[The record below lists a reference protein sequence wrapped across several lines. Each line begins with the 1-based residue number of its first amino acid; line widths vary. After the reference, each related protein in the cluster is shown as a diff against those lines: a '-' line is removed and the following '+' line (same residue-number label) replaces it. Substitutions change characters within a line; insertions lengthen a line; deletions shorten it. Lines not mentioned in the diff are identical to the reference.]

1 MATFYYIM
9 EKVLLHDM
17 GYDKTQV
24 LPQLGPDNRAHA
36 VARGA
41 TKRLFPF
48 AIEEAPLTTTA
59 IQDEA
64 NEIRTSNDTDDPSDS
79 WMDEEDED
87 DDENDT
93 GANDPMDTDHPP
105 VIPQNRDVGIG
116 AGIGAGTG
124 QPRSVPR
131 ARRPRFA
138 RVHSR
143 HRPAPTRPPPVAT
156 SRSTTRSYLAIP
168 WVPEFHQRKY
178 AENNRSCTFNTISC
192 VQCNL
197 YFIEIYNL
205 MYKTSFTTL
214 PFAGMDH
221 DVNHAPTDID
231 FYSRCF
237 YQQAFYGI
245 THVYSKYCHCQLK
258 YSRFDFLTYTYTNIF
273 NQRYQ
278 SNYMRLFYM
287 TQKIYRGFSHLARLY
302 RYRKANVFNTCDL
315 VMNDFSR
322 ETLAYPHRWTRNN
335 PRVWSVLQNKT
346 LFFFSQRD
354 LCQAWNSALSNMPYF
369 IQEPLALKN
378 PYNNVPFHHGD
389 LHNIWLF
396 LRSGSMKIPR
406 LIYYFHRCNFCLKLF
421 AERHGDDI
429 REVGFLNF
437 VNNETPRLMMDCID
451 DMVEDHAEWIKIDP
465 DFPRDRLMEVMR
477 PYLYLFLCIRYNA
490 KNYQKNKQ
498 LLRKLLLKF
507 HKVSPTFGRK
517 LVTTSRNIFGKK
529 TEGPP
534 KIHFIDNAPKLT
546 LKHVVY

>member
-1 MATFYYIM
+1 MATFYYLM

-17 GYDKTQV
+17 GYDRTMV
-24 LPQLGPDNRAHA
+24 LPQLGHERRAHA
-36 VARGA
+36 AASAEAAGA
-41 TKRLFPF
+41 TKRLFSF
-48 AIEEAPLTTTA
+48 ANEEAPLAVTQTTTNTV
-59 IQDEA
+59 IQDESDETRP
-64 NEIRTSNDTDDPSDS
+64 NDDTDEHSDS
-79 WMDEEDED
+79 WLDED
-87 DDENDT
+87 DESDT
-93 GANDPMDTDHPP
+93 GVNHPMDTDHLPE
-105 VIPQNRDVGIG
+105 IPQNRAVG
-116 AGIGAGTG
+116 AG
-124 QPRSVPR
+124 RSR
-131 ARRPRFA
+131 SRRPRFA
-138 RVHSR
+138 RVYSR
-143 HRPAPTRPPPVAT
+143 HHRPAPPRPPPVAP
-156 SRSTTRSYLAIP
+156 SRSYLAIP
-168 WVPEFHQRKY
+168 WVPEFHQRKD
-178 AENNRSCTFNTISC
+178 AENNSCKFNTNAC
-192 VQCNL
+192 VQRNQ

-205 MYKTSFTTL
+205 MYKTTFTTL
-214 PFAGMDH
+214 PFAGADH
-221 DVNHAPTDID
+221 DANHAPGDVD

-237 YQQAFYGI
+237 YQQAFYGM
-245 THVYSKYCHCQLK
+245 THVYSKYCHCRLK
-258 YSRFDFLTYTYTNIF
+258 YSRFDFLTYTYFNIF

-278 SNYMRLFYM
+278 SNYMRLFYL
-287 TQKIYRGFSHLARLY
+287 TQKMYRGFTQLARLY
-302 RYRKANVFNTCDL
+302 KYRRANVFNTCDL

-322 ETLAYPHRWTRNN
+322 EALVYPRRWSDDN

-369 IQEPLALKN
+369 IQDPLALKN

-396 LRSGSMKIPR
+396 LRQGSMKIPR

-477 PYLYLFLCIRYNA
+477 PYVYLFLCVRYNT
-490 KNYQKNKQ
+490 KNRNKNKQ

-507 HKVSPTFGRK
+507 HMVSPTFGRK

-546 LKHVVY
+546 LRQVAE